1 MGPELEYAALCADC
15 RSLYGLYYMSQH
27 PRFFRVLLISK
38 QTDEKIQT
46 ASIAF
51 RQVAEA
57 LRCHLEQ
64 ERVVWVQALNN
75 PLSVHH
81 LAASARSAICRHTQ
95 DFFVT

>member
-1 MGPELEYAALCADC
+1 MGPELEYAPLRADC

-27 PRFFRVLLISK
+27 PRFFRVLISK
-38 QTDEKIQT
+38 QTDEQIQT

-51 RQVAEA
+51 RQVAQA

-75 PLSVHH
+75 ALSVHH
-81 LAASARSAICRHTQ
+81 LAASARTAICRHTQ